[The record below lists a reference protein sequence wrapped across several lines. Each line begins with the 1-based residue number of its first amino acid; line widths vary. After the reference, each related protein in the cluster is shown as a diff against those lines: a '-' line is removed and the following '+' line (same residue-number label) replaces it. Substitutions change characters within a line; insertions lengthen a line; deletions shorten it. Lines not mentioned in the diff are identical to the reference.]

1 MIFYYQK
8 LYIIIRFKH
17 FIKYILL
24 NIHRFLN
31 MRKIIKKFVT
41 YFIIRNLN
49 DEKRLKKN
57 NNNTNKYYL
66 NKILID
72 FDLLSQRP

>member
-1 MIFYYQK
+1 
-8 LYIIIRFKH
+8 
-17 FIKYILL
+17 
-24 NIHRFLN
+24 